1 MIYDFRNSTLP
12 VTHKNKVMRAG
23 GRAGGARVNKVM
35 RAGGD
40 RARVRAKEVNSKMEA
55 TFSVA

>member
-12 VTHKNKVMRAG
+12 VTHKNKVMKVG
-23 GRAGGARVNKVM
+23 GRAEGAKVM

-40 RARVRAKEVNSKMEA
+40 RVRVRVREVSSKMKA